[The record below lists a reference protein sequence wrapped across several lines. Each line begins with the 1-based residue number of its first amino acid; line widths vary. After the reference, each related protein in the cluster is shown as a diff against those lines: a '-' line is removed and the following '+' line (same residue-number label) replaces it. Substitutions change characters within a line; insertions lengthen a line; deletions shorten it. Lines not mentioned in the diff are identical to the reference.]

1 MNRFS
6 PAKLKLSKW
15 TATQPVNREKHFL
28 VTDLE
33 HDEAGVLLR
42 VELQA
47 VHSGRSEGWIGGCCA
62 TPRCGRW
69 AGGERVNRPRAFQA
83 AANLVRVQA
92 DGCVSLGSG
101 SPLACKTAQHHCPRR
116 LENCPTTSTTRLAPS
131 WISSITLP
139 VWSASARPSSA

>member
-15 TATQPVNREKHFL
+15 TATQPINREKHFL

-47 VHSGRSEGWIGGCCA
+47 VHSGRSEWLDWRVLRDAQVLAMGW
-62 TPRCGRW
+62 R
-69 AGGERVNRPRAFQA
+69 
-83 AANLVRVQA
+83 
-92 DGCVSLGSG
+92 
-101 SPLACKTAQHHCPRR
+101 
-116 LENCPTTSTTRLAPS
+116 
-131 WISSITLP
+131 
-139 VWSASARPSSA
+139 